1 MRFLPVI
8 PARQYLAAQASFIDI
23 DGFGADLVANTSA
36 PRSNQSIL
44 RRRYLVGMDLKL
56 LSPLMAAIATLKAD
70 VWFGACSLLIRGQIL
85 AAVRQKRRLA
95 SCADSPKP
103 ALRRNRTAGQ

>member
-1 MRFLPVI
+1 MRFLPVT
-8 PARQYLAAQASFIDI
+8 PARQFSAAQASFLDT

-36 PRSNQSIL
+36 PRSTSRSFHVDIL
-44 RRRYLVGMDLKL
+44 LGCTSKL
-56 LSPLMAAIATLKAD
+56 LSPLIAAIATLKAD

-85 AAVRQKRRLA
+85 AAVRHKRRLA